1 VGFVKLC
8 WWFGAGIAPATK
20 YLLTKGFP
28 KLAIYL
34 VTKGFPKLAIF
45 FLRLVVRLLDLLYDG
60 FLWLAINLGL
70 FIPRRLAPPVR
81 YTSRYW
87 RRSRQKQSSLPT
99 HEFHLWRIHPSN
111 EKQDTLEFSSKGIS
125 SIRSS
130 VVLQKL
136 PSHVVLPAPLLRLL
150 SHQGSDTILLRIAFF
165 LHYNDVVKLSL
176 LSKQLRS
183 TLFKSSTFAESL
195 RIASCISSKSE
206 CYCCNMQICE
216 VLTTRQKDFYQQTA
230 NTNSSLVKYLD
241 L

>member
-1 VGFVKLC
+1 MEFCNGSFVGFVKLC
-8 WWFGAGIAPATK
+8 CWFGAGIVPATK

-28 KLAIYL
+28 ELVIYL

-45 FLRLVVRLLDLLYDG
+45 LLRLIVRILDLLYDG
-60 FLWLAINLGL
+60 FLWLATTLGL

-87 RRSRQKQSSLPT
+87 RRSRQKQGSLPT
-99 HEFHLWRIHPSN
+99 HEFHLWRVRPSN
-111 EKQDTLEFSSKGIS
+111 DKRDTLEFSSKGIS
-125 SIRSS
+125 SIRNS

-136 PSHVVLPAPLLRLL
+136 PSQVILPAPLLSR
-150 SHQGSDTILLRIAFF
+150 QGSDTILLRIAFF

-176 LSKQLRS
+176 LSKQFRS
-183 TLFKSSTFAESL
+183 TLFESSTFAESL

-216 VLTTRQKDFYQQTA
+216 VLTIRQKDFNQT
-230 NTNSSLVKYLD
+230 D
-241 L
+241 R